1 MLRNTTS
8 PVLDTDGEPIGF
20 WAEIDELPGEKVAF
34 VLQVLPDDAGKWIWE
49 IHRYNSMADQSVCWR
64 IFPSHVADDATEVI
78 TAFRI
83 AEQSGT
89 AIDPAA
95 DDDEIIPF

>member
-1 MLRNTTS
+1 MRNTSS

-20 WAEIDELPGEKVAF
+20 WTEIDELPGERVAF
-34 VLQVLPDDAGKWIWE
+34 ILQVLPDDAGRWIWE
-49 IHRYNSMADQSVCWR
+49 IHRSSPMADQRICWR
-64 IFPSHVADDATEVI
+64 IFFCHVADDAAEVI
-78 TAFRI
+78 TAFRS

>member
-1 MLRNTTS
+1 MRDSS
-8 PVLDTDGEPIGF
+8 PFLDTDGEPIGF
-20 WAEIDELPGEKVAF
+20 WTEIDELPGEKVAF
-34 VLQVLPDDAGKWIWE
+34 ILQVLPDDAGRWIWE
-49 IHRYNSMADQSVCWR
+49 IHRSNITSNQGVCWR

-95 DDDEIIPF
+95 DDEIIPF